1 LLWNSRFRHA
11 VVITP
16 VGSLGRIALGTAY
29 SSRLPIRQR
38 RRPSPCQ
45 WRVGSHV
52 KLFEACSTFTR
63 VTACLIAG
71 PPRGPLSRRL
81 RRFRCLPRRSDSFR
95 PERTR
100 GRGEWLPLEFQNLC
114 TAHTDA
120 EFPPEFPPE
129 NQSRVEEWRGGL
141 RLRFHSPLIKPDGPF
156 SGIRLSDKA
165 THTVAHEMAGVL
177 FTGDGEAEARRAG
190 GRWSSV
196 SSRDH
201 SPDTSRPAIGA
212 PDGGHAR

>member
-1 LLWNSRFRHA
+1 MTLTLNQGPFPRPALPGVDGNTGLSATPTRPGLSLAGVRLRVTRPRHLGFPVLPWVSQSRHA

-29 SSRLPIRQR
+29 SNRFPARQR

-52 KLFEACSTFTR
+52 KSFEACSTFTR

-81 RRFRCLPRRSDSFR
+81 RRFRYLHRRSDSFR

-100 GRGEWLPLEFQNLC
+100 GRGEWLPLESQNLV
-114 TAHTDA
+114 TAHTDT
-120 EFPPEFPPE
+120 ECP
-129 NQSRVEEWRGGL
+129 
-141 RLRFHSPLIKPDGPF
+141 
-156 SGIRLSDKA
+156 
-165 THTVAHEMAGVL
+165 
-177 FTGDGEAEARRAG
+177 
-190 GRWSSV
+190 
-196 SSRDH
+196 
-201 SPDTSRPAIGA
+201 
-212 PDGGHAR
+212 